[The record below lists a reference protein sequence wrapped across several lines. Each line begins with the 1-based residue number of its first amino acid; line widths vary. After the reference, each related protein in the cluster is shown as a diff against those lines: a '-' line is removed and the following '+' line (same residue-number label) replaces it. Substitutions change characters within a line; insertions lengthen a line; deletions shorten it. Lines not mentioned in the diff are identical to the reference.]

1 MNLLLDTHILIWLD
15 SDQKRLPGH
24 VALALLDPENRLL
37 ISVASLWEMQIK
49 LQLGKLRLPS
59 PLEELVRRQRTGN
72 AVELVEVRIEHV
84 LAVGQ
89 LPSHHN
95 DPFDRLIAATAI
107 VEDARLV
114 TVDRVFENYP
124 VRLFQAN

>member
-24 VALALLDPENRLL
+24 VASALLDPGNRLL
-37 ISVASLWEMQIK
+37 VSVASLWEMQIK

-72 AVELVEVRIEHV
+72 SVDLVEVRIEHV

>member
-24 VALALLDPENRLL
+24 VASALLDPGNRLL
-37 ISVASLWEMQIK
+37 VSVASLWEMQIK

-72 AVELVEVRIEHV
+72 SVDLVEVRIEHV

-114 TVDRVFENYP
+114 TADRIFENYP